1 MTTNRIIVKHSAT
14 MEIEHYD
21 DSDIVTIYVDNPDN
35 LCMDNAYNGDHAT
48 IDLSIED
55 AKELHAYLTEILK
68 VRGAL
73 Q

>member
-1 MTTNRIIVKHSAT
+1 MTTNRIVKHSAT

-21 DSDIVTIYVDNPDN
+21 DSDIVSIYVDNPDN
-35 LCMDNAYNGDHAT
+35 LCTDNAYNGDHAI
-48 IDLSIED
+48 IDLSIGEV
-55 AKELHAYLTEILK
+55 KELHAYLTAILE